1 MGEGDGE
8 KVYRVLNDL
17 ATVWVMDVSFL
28 KNKKKKRNDE
38 AFMKRDPISLREGGS
53 KRGNGDGDGNCESEV
68 GGGESLRGGESVKLG
83 REKRRGGDTV
93 GDDLVRLGKKRREEK
108 EKRNCWGRKFF
119 LRKHCSFYR
128 AMHSEF

>member
-68 GGGESLRGGESVKLG
+68 GGG
-83 REKRRGGDTV
+83 DTV
-93 GDDLVRLGKKRREEK
+93 GDDLVRLGKKRREKK

-119 LRKHCSFYR
+119 LRKHC
-128 AMHSEF
+128 